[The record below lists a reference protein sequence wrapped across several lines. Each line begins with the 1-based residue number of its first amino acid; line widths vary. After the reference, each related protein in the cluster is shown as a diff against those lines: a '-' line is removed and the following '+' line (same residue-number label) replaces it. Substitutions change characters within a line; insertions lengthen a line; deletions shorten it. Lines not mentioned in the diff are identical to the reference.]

1 MTGARR
7 PAVRPK
13 TGRVHLAPPAAASAA
28 PPPPPPP
35 PVTPVAPAP
44 WWLPL
49 ATGVGSGLL
58 AVAIGL
64 LTAIHKLQL
73 DAFTMAMLFV
83 GVALA
88 AGINAQVVLERPF
101 GWLAR
106 VFAAAASAGKD
117 KTP

>member
-13 TGRVHLAPPAAASAA
+13 TGRVHLAPPAAASAT
-28 PPPPPPP
+28 PPPPPS
-35 PVTPVAPAP
+35 TPVAAPAP

-64 LTAIHKLQL
+64 LTAIHRLQL
-73 DAFTMAMLFV
+73 DSFTMAMLFL

-88 AGINAQVVLERPF
+88 AGVNASVLFGRPLV
-101 GWLAR
+101 WVAR
-106 VFAAAASAGKD
+106 VVAAASGKD
-117 KTP
+117 KEP

>member
-28 PPPPPPP
+28 PPPPST
-35 PVTPVAPAP
+35 PVVAPAP

-64 LTAIHKLQL
+64 LTAIHRLQL
-73 DAFTMAMLFV
+73 DPLTWAMLFL

-88 AGINAQVVLERPF
+88 AGVNASVLFGRPLI
-101 GWLAR
+101 WVAR
-106 VFAAAASAGKD
+106 VFSAAAAGKD
-117 KTP
+117 REP

>member
-28 PPPPPPP
+28 PPPPS
-35 PVTPVAPAP
+35 TPVAAPAP

-64 LTAIHKLQL
+64 LTAIHRLQL

-117 KTP
+117 KAP

>member
-1 MTGARR
+1 MTGAPRR
-7 PAVRPK
+7 PVTRPK
-13 TGRVHLAPPAAASAA
+13 TGRIHIASSEATEV
-28 PPPPPPP
+28 PPPPPLVQPA
-35 PVTPVAPAP
+35 APP

-49 ATGVGSGLL
+49 VTGVGSGLL
-58 AVAIGL
+58 AVGIGL
-64 LTAIHKLQL
+64 LTAINKLQL

-106 VFAAAASAGKD
+106 VFSAAAAAGKD
-117 KTP
+117 KAP